1 MYIPTASEL
10 FEEYSW
16 SSYLEDGGYATCIGI
31 EDFEKALIDF
41 ARLHVQA
48 ALKAASENVEVDYNL
63 LEDYNKTL
71 LVDEN
76 IEVYAITSSIL
87 DSYSLENIK

>member
-1 MYIPTASEL
+1 MIPTA
-10 FEEYSW
+10 
-16 SSYLEDGGYATCIGI
+16 
-31 EDFEKALIDF
+31 EDFLKQFNNEEGNIDKLYYDSYVLKF
-41 ARLHVQA
+41 AKKFAKLHVQE
-48 ALKAASENVEVDYNL
+48 ALKQASENVIVDYTL

-87 DSYSLENIK
+87 DSYSLDNIK

>member
-1 MYIPTASEL
+1 MRPVTLNKMIPPTVREFLPKNENGKYSRNEIEKVMVQFAKLHVKEALKQASE
-10 FEEYSW
+10 
-16 SSYLEDGGYATCIGI
+16 
-31 EDFEKALIDF
+31 K
-41 ARLHVQA
+41 V
-48 ALKAASENVEVDYNL
+48 VVDYTL

-87 DSYSLENIK
+87 DSYSLDNIK